1 MRTLVIAV
9 AASAL
14 ALTACSSSSGGDAS
28 SSAPATPP
36 TVVIVSGVAA
46 ISPYTTPDAACATG
60 LAAGN
65 TDTYIREQLLAAG
78 FNVYTSP
85 AMVGGGVVV
94 DQDTPEGGPF
104 GDCPEQPPADVTA
117 NPIVS
122 PVTVGGVVANFLR
135 WLQTTEGVDE
145 VHLVA
150 HSMGGIF
157 SRVAI
162 GDLKAA
168 GDGPRV
174 LSLTTVGSPWETV
187 MIGNYAPGQDPTTAC
202 DGNQACLAF
211 QAPLLQ
217 VPTVVDEMLPFLQN
231 PAFPEWTQQQA
242 GVLDGIPVT
251 LIGGTY
257 FTKDGGS
264 AERWPNDAVV
274 QIDGALARGVSDEV
288 LPHRTCH
295 SFPDTHSIA
304 VSAVVGAP
312 ENTAL
317 TWDPQV
323 SEAIIAGINAAP
335 TALESEN
342 RVGCPTP

>member
-1 MRTLVIAV
+1 MRRFAVAV

-14 ALTACSSSSGGDAS
+14 VLTACSSTSGDDAA
-28 SSAPATPP
+28 SSAPATAP
-36 TVVIVSGVAA
+36 TVVIVSGLAA

-65 TDTYIREQLLAAG
+65 TDTFMREQLLAAG

-104 GDCPEQPPADVTA
+104 GDCPAQPPAEVTA
-117 NPIVS
+117 DPVVS
-122 PVTVGGVVANFLR
+122 PLKIGPVVADFLR
-135 WLQTTEGVDE
+135 WLQKEEGVDE

-157 SRVAI
+157 SRIAI
-162 GDLKAA
+162 ADLKAA
-168 GDGPRV
+168 GDGPRIQ
-174 LSLTTVGSPWETV
+174 SLTTVGSPWETI
-187 MIGNYAPGQDPTTAC
+187 MIGNYAPDEDPATAC
-202 DGNQACLAF
+202 DGNEACLAF
-211 QAPLLQ
+211 QAPLLS
-217 VPTVVDEMLPFLQN
+217 VPVLMNEMVPFVQTPN
-231 PAFPEWTQQQA
+231 FPEWTQQQT
-242 GVLDGIPVT
+242 GVLEDIPVT

-257 FTKDGGS
+257 FTKEGGS
-264 AERWPNDAVV
+264 PERWPNDAVV
-274 QIDGALARGVSDEV
+274 QIDSSLARGVSDEV

-295 SFPDTHSIA
+295 SYPNTHSIA
-304 VSAVVGAP
+304 VSAVIGQP
-312 ENTAL
+312 ESTAL
-317 TWDPQV
+317 TWNPEVTD
-323 SEAIIAGINAAP
+323 AIIAGINAAP